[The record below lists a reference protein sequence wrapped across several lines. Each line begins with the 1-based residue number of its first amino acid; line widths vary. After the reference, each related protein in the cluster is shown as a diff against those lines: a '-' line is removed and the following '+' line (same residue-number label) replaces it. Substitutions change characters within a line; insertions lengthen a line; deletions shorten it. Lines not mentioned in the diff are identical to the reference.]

1 MTYLHKKI
9 KDYLSVSIRPN
20 NSILEIDPSNEY
32 LKKGGWDNY
41 DSISI
46 KNIEPHELRIN
57 QKQTAEYIVVNG
69 AIHYWEDIQSNLNS
83 IHHICEIETRIIL
96 VYYSSLWKPMI
107 KLADFLGLRKKR
119 NEMNWISPDDVNSF
133 ALLSNFEIVRDQPKL
148 LLPFNIPILSNFIN
162 KFIAVLPIIRSFCS
176 IRIAILKPIKNQ
188 WINKPSV
195 SVVIP
200 ARNEA
205 GNIENALKRTPL
217 MGPNDELIFVEG
229 NSTDNTWETIKEIS
243 QKPEYLNKWQNR
255 IKIVQQDGKGKG
267 DAVRKGFSIAENEIL
282 MILDADLTVPPEELP
297 KFYNAIYQEKGEFI
311 NGCRLVYPMEKK
323 AMRFFN
329 MIGNKFFAITISYLL
344 GTRLKDTLCGTKVLT
359 KKNYQKIVDNRS
371 YFGEF
376 DPFGDFDLIFGANRL
391 GLKIVEVPI
400 KYRDRLYGDT
410 NISRWKHGVILL
422 RMTLFAARK
431 LMFN

>member
-1 MTYLHKKI
+1 M
-9 KDYLSVSIRPN
+9 VEVNPN
-20 NSILEIDPSNEY
+20 NSSLKEHFQNQIQQTTIEDLKTNRSNTCLNADY
-32 LKKGGWDNY
+32 Y
-41 DSISI
+41 
-46 KNIEPHELRIN
+46 
-57 QKQTAEYIVVNG
+57 VVNG
-69 AIHYWEDIQSNLNS
+69 SLHYWDDIQINLN
-83 IHHICEIETRIIL
+83 EIYNKCNHQSRLIL
-96 VYYSSLWKPMI
+96 VYYSSLWKPLI
-107 KLADFLGLRKKR
+107 QLADSLGLRRKR
-119 NEMNWISPDDVNSF
+119 TEMNWLSPDDIQSF
-133 ALLSNFEIVRDQPKL
+133 AVLSNFEITKDQPKI
-148 LLPFNIPILSNFIN
+148 LLPINIPIISSLVN
-162 KFIAVLPIIRSFCS
+162 KYIAVLPIFRNLCA
-176 IRIAILKPIKNQ
+176 IRIAILKPKISPWKV
-188 WINKPSV
+188 KPSV

-205 GNIENALKRTPL
+205 GNIENALIRTPL
-217 MGPNDELIFVEG
+217 MGENDELIFIEG
-229 NSTDNTWETIKEIS
+229 NSTDNTWEVIQELF
-243 QKPEYLNKWQNR
+243 QNPAYQAKWKGR
-255 IKIVQQDGKGKG
+255 IKIAQQEGKGKG
-267 DAVRKGFSIAENEIL
+267 DAVRKGFAMAENEIL

-297 KFYNAIYQEKGEFI
+297 KFYEAIYTEKGEFI
-311 NGCRLVYPMEKK
+311 NGSRLVYPMEKK

-329 MIGNKFFAITISYLL
+329 MIGNKFFALTISYLL

-359 KKNYQKIVDNRS
+359 KDNYNKIVQNRG